1 MIADNKK
8 FEKKQVYLNG
18 ALGRALNVTVNNRLK
33 KINYNQLVEP
43 FKKRNEF
50 DFKWRCEF
58 WGKIIRS
65 VILAWKYSNYEEL
78 LRIIRTSVNDII
90 ASQTDDGCISSYPAD
105 KQLHGWDIWG
115 RKYVLLAL
123 IRYYEMIEQDPAVLK
138 CCCNMLDHLMTQV
151 GTEEG
156 KRSILGC
163 GLHSGLAAASI
174 LGAVVAMW
182 RLTGL
187 EKYRKFADHIIDS
200 GFTALGKVLDDVAVG
215 IYPSA
220 LGNGKAYELTSCIQG
235 VAELELI
242 AETPGR
248 KALLQRYYECVRD
261 REIFVTGTGG
271 SKDLYGEYW
280 FDGALR
286 QTRPGKGVGLGE
298 TCVTATWIR
307 YCIDMLKLTDDAK
320 IGDEIEKSLYN
331 AILGAMAP
339 DHTHWMHVNPT
350 PLTGGGCKSYTIDQI
365 GKCFGTPYG
374 GNDCCRAQG
383 PEGLMSAA
391 LFAVT
396 EKADTLTVNLFE
408 PLSCQYLEISGNYPC
423 APAAEITLKEN
434 SNKTIRL
441 RTPEFL
447 EKVTV
452 NGEVIPFT
460 KGQYLVI
467 ERSWNK
473 GDKIVM
479 TFDFSLKELP
489 APDGSPFVAVK
500 RGPLVLAA
508 DSRGAVPEAAVNVMW
523 NNIPLCDYASAG
535 NLFDKDNTLTV
546 WFKRE
551 K

>member
-1 MIADNKK
+1 MKPAILKGLLGNAITQTIEDR
-8 FEKKQVYLNG
+8 FITLDY
-18 ALGRALNVTVNNRLK
+18 ALCE
-33 KINYNQLVEP
+33 EP
-43 FKKRNEF
+43 FRLRNET
-50 DFKWRCEF
+50 DNAWRCEF
-58 WGKIIRS
+58 WGKIVRS
-65 VILAWKYSNYEEL
+65 AITAAAVTDNAEL
-78 LRIIRTSVNDII
+78 KALLSATVKNIMAT
-90 ASQTDDGCISSYPAD
+90 QTEDGCISSYPTEL
-105 KQLHGWDIWG
+105 QLNGWDVWG

-123 IRYYEMIEQDPAVLK
+123 IRYYEMIEQDPSVLE

-151 GTEEG
+151 GTGEG

-187 EKYRKFADHIIDS
+187 EKYRKFADYIIDS

-350 PLTGGGCKSYTIDQI
+350 PLTGGGCKSYAIDQI

-423 APAAEITLKEN
+423 EPAAEITLKEN

-452 NGEVIPFT
+452 NGEVIPFK

-467 ERSWNK
+467 ERNWNK

-508 DSRGAVPEAAVNVMW
+508 DSRGAVPEAAVNVIW

-535 NLFDKDNTLTV
+535 NLFNQDNHLTV
-546 WFKRE
+546 WFKKTE
-551 K
+551 